1 MEFILKI
8 VFKIILTIVITVF
21 LFSSCDDTITVVDV
35 DNRIIPDSNVSYLNH
50 IVPVLQAKCY
60 FCHDGGSSSHSPNL
74 MLYTEI
80 VDGRIV
86 VPTQPE
92 TSVLIWT
99 VEARAGFPEMPPLG
113 TAPPLTENQLKGFR
127 TWISEGALNN

>member
-1 MEFILKI
+1 MLKLI
-8 VFKIILTIVITVF
+8 FKIAFPLLVT
-21 LFSSCDDTITVVDV
+21 LMLLASCDDTITVVDV
-35 DNRIIPDSNVSYLNH
+35 DNRIIPDSNVSYVEH

-60 FCHDGGSSSHSPNL
+60 YCHDGGSNSHSPNL

-113 TAPPLTENQLKGFR
+113 SAPPLTENQLKGFK
-127 TWISEGALNN
+127 TWISEGAQNN